1 MEEIME
7 TMEQVQHETYDYDE
21 KDYNP
26 VEEENGQV
34 PAGDPAD
41 QPENEKTFTQE
52 EVNKIIQKRLDR
64 ERQKN
69 ELRNNPDEYIKL
81 LEEREEQILEREL
94 QYEAE
99 QMRAGLETEFCMQP
113 KGLLEYLDYSS
124 KEAMESS
131 FKKFQELILNPI
143 NEAYVKAKLR
153 GSTPR
158 TGSTYSEDKLKNAFK
173 PEK

>member
-1 MEEIME
+1 MEEENME
-7 TMEQVQHETYDYDE
+7 VMEQEEQ
-21 KDYNP
+21 P
-26 VEEENGQV
+26 VEAENGQV

-99 QMRAGLETEFCMQP
+99 QLRAGLETEFCMQP

-124 KEAMESS
+124 KEAMETS

-143 NEAYVKAKLR
+143 NEAYVAAKLC
-153 GSTPR
+153 GGTPR
-158 TGSTYSEDKLKNAFK
+158 AGTGSVDWKETGIKNAFK